1 MKEENRTSHCATQC
15 NSSGGGVGRGIMI
28 WIGAWYKK
36 WGLKNQTHERRT
48 AVDIRTNGTRTT
60 RSAAVKDSVIWLVPE
75 VRGYL

>member
-1 MKEENRTSHCATQC
+1 
-15 NSSGGGVGRGIMI
+15 MI